1 MTKPEKT
8 GRIIGVL
15 EIFTTGIW
23 TISFILIII
32 GLLIGQGLHYVKFF
46 IFIFSYLFFSV
57 LLAMF
62 GVISTVTKRSIAPVM
77 SILLLSISVIEHAFI
92 IDHIVRSFTRYST
105 IHLSISIIEIIS
117 ALAGI
122 IFIAYYLSEPKQPSL
137 NIGETTL

>member
-1 MTKPEKT
+1 
-8 GRIIGVL
+8 
-15 EIFTTGIW
+15 
-23 TISFILIII
+23 
-32 GLLIGQGLHYVKFF
+32 
-46 IFIFSYLFFSV
+46 
-57 LLAMF
+57 MF